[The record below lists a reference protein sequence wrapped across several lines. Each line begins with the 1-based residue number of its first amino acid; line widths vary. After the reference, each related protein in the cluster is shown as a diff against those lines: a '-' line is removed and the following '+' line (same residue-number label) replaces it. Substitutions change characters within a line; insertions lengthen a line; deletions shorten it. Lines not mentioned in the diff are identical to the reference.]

1 MSHLWL
7 SLVLY
12 ARDVAFISLSAIS
25 GWDAS
30 GCAFPM
36 HSVLSS
42 KGSQRSL
49 VCMFHSR
56 DNHGWWICRRLLYS
70 CNAESSIH
78 GPFKLMHQRHSPMKE
93 VPHYTIIVWLKTVIW
108 CLTFGYHTTPVC
120 SAFSRT
126 HKSFFISYNEIIFLP
141 CMLSE
146 VDVHYYMF
154 YIITFFFLSF
164 FFILSLLWEM
174 YQQDIYTTHWQEQI
188 QSAANWLSNL
198 FSNWAQ

>member
-1 MSHLWL
+1 MQRHLYPLSVRQQRAIGGLLGCQWRFRWCGGSRTLCSEMSHLWL

-56 DNHGWWICRRLLYS
+56 DNHGWRICRRLLYS

-78 GPFKLMHQRHSPMKE
+78 GPFKLIHQRHSPMKE

-108 CLTFGYHTTPVC
+108 WLTFRYHTTPVC
-120 SAFSRT
+120 SAFSHT
-126 HKSFFISYNEIIFLP
+126 QKSF
-141 CMLSE
+141 
-146 VDVHYYMF
+146 
-154 YIITFFFLSF
+154 
-164 FFILSLLWEM
+164 LLAIM
-174 YQQDIYTTHWQEQI
+174 RSSSCH
-188 QSAANWLSNL
+188 ACCHK
-198 FSNWAQ
+198 